1 MNVKNII
8 DILSQKGK
16 VIVLKTDTVYGF
28 ICNAYDDEAI
38 NKIYD
43 LKNREKDK
51 PLCIFI
57 KDKKEL
63 IKYVDKSN
71 LSDRVNCIID
81 KYWPGAL
88 TIIFNKKDGRD
99 FELISKTNSI
109 GIRIPNDKLI
119 LKILNKIDF
128 PLAQTSCNISG
139 EEPYKNIFSIIEKFE
154 DKIDM
159 YLDGGAVTDNV
170 ASTILSVVNGE
181 FKIIRVGDV
190 KLDVS

>member
-28 ICNAYDDEAI
+28 ICNAYDDDAVK
-38 NKIYD
+38 KIYD
-43 LKNREKDK
+43 LKNRENDK

-57 KDKKEL
+57 KNKKEL
-63 IKYVDKSN
+63 TKYVDKSN
-71 LSDRVNCIID
+71 LSDRVNCIIE

-88 TIIFNKKDGRD
+88 TIIFSKKDSRD

-159 YLDGGAVTDNV
+159 YLDGGEVTDNV
-170 ASTILSVVNGE
+170 ASTILSVVNCE
-181 FKIIRVGDV
+181 FKIIRVGDI